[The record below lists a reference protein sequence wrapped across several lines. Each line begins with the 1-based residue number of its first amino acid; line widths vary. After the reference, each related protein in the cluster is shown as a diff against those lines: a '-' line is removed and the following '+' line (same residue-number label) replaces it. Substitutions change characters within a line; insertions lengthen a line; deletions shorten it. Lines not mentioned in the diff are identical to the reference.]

1 MGDKATRNADAISR
15 KDFLR
20 GGLSALGFMALDGLP
35 VYAAPPEWKPK
46 RKPDIVFGMLA
57 DTHLMTAWDAKSVY
71 GTMSLDYIKNAF
83 KYFKEVGVDAVIHLG
98 DAAHRGQVRGLE
110 FHREEF
116 DKVFG
121 TDNPPPLLVVAG
133 NHEWQ
138 DDWPFLG
145 DLYQDPKVYKENVL
159 GEDFPRLFEKGW
171 GGIKYEECWHREV
184 KGFHFFGK
192 QWGVGDSKFGKF
204 IKDHADSCNLK
215 GTKPFFILTHKMT
228 YFACNNQL
236 RDYPNAIG
244 FCGHWHS
251 SMANWHSNIMY
262 DRNYKIFPYINCG
275 ACRYDGGNG
284 LNGEC
289 MKVKEGP
296 NVLGDADFHFQYPS
310 RQGLVVSVYNDKYV
324 VMDRREFTRGG
335 RIGPPWVF
343 PVGQFEARPYTRS
356 SLEKKIGSPEFRP
369 DATIQTYMDKVDT
382 SGKIIMPKRVKDLI
396 ANMYRKPTRKEEK
409 PSMWIEIPMADGNLR
424 SRVFAYEVVIMA
436 DDDPKS
442 RYFKSVYFAGV
453 GFGEGHEDNDGITLL
468 DVPVQDIPKG
478 KKLTVAIRP
487 VSSLGTK
494 GKAIGK
500 MVKV

>member
-1 MGDKATRNADAISR
+1 MTRGTNR
-15 KDFLR
+15 REFLK
-20 GGLSALGFMALDGLP
+20 GGLAALGFMALDGLP
-35 VYAAPPEWKPK
+35 VFAAPLDWKPK
-46 RKPDIVFGMLA
+46 RKPDLVFGMLA
-57 DTHLMTAWDAKSVY
+57 DTHLMTDWDAKSVY
-71 GTMSLDYIKNAF
+71 RTMSLDYIRNAF
-83 KYFKEVGVDAVIHLG
+83 AYFKEINVDAVIHLG

-121 TDNPPPLLVVAG
+121 TDNPPALLVVAG

-138 DDWPFLG
+138 DDWAFLG
-145 DLYQDPKVYKENVL
+145 ELYKDPKVYKENVL

-171 GGIKYEECWHREV
+171 GGIKYEECWHKEI

-192 QWGVGDSKFGKF
+192 QWGVGDGTFGKF
-204 IKDHADSCNLK
+204 VKGEAERCNLK

-228 YFACNNQL
+228 YFACNHQL
-236 RDYPNAIG
+236 RDYPNAIA

-296 NVLGDADFHFQYPS
+296 NALGDADFHFQYPS
-310 RQGLVVSVYNDKYV
+310 RQGLVVSVFDGLGV

-343 PVGQFEARPYTRS
+343 PVGQFETRPYTRAT
-356 SLEKKIGSPEFRP
+356 LEKKIGNPEFRP
-369 DATIQTYMDKVDT
+369 DAQILTYMDKVDT
-382 SGKIIMPKRVKDLI
+382 GGKPILPKRVKDLI

-409 PSMWIEIPMADGNLR
+409 PSLWIEIPMADGNR
-424 SRVFAYEVVIMA
+424 KSRVFAYEVVIMA
-436 DDDPKS
+436 DDDPAN

-468 DVPVQDIPKG
+468 DVPIEKLPKG
-478 KKLTVAIRP
+478 KKLTIAIRP

-500 MVKV
+500 AVKV

>member
-1 MGDKATRNADAISR
+1 MHSVGLNRREVLK
-15 KDFLR
+15 

-35 VYAAPPEWKPK
+35 VYAAPLDWKPN
-46 RKPDIVFGMLA
+46 RKPDLVFGVLA

-71 GTMSLDYIKNAF
+71 MTMTLDYIKNAF
-83 KYFKEVGVDAVIHLG
+83 AYFKEMNVDAVIHLG

-121 TDNPPPLLVVAG
+121 TKNPPPLLVVAG

-138 DDWPFLG
+138 DDWTFLG
-145 DLYQDPKVYKENVL
+145 DLYPDPDVFKENVL

-171 GGIKYEECWHREV
+171 GGIKYEECWHKEV

-192 QWGVGDSKFGKF
+192 QWGVDDGKFGKF
-204 IKDHADSCNLK
+204 VKDEADRCKLK
-215 GTKPFFILTHKMT
+215 GEKPFFILSHKMT
-228 YFACNNQL
+228 YFACNHQL
-236 RDYPNAIG
+236 REYPNAIA

-251 SMANWHSNIMY
+251 SMANWGTNIMY

-275 ACRYDGGNG
+275 ACRWDGGNG
-284 LNGEC
+284 LTEEC
-289 MKVKEGP
+289 LKEKTSDQS
-296 NVLGDADFHFQYPS
+296 DADYHFEYPS
-310 RQGLVVSVYNDKYV
+310 RQGLVVSVYDGVAV

-343 PVGQFEARPYTRS
+343 PIGQFETKPYSRET
-356 SLEKKIGSPEFRP
+356 LATKIGNPEFRP
-369 DATIQTYMDKVDT
+369 NAKIHTYMDTVAT
-382 SGKIIMPKRVKDLI
+382 NGKIVLPNRVKDLI
-396 ANMYRKPTRKEEK
+396 ANMCLKPKRKEEK
-409 PSMWIEIPMADGNLR
+409 PSLWIEIPMADGNR
-424 SRVFAYEVVIMA
+424 KSRVFAYDVVIMA
-436 DDDPKS
+436 DDDVKN

-468 DVPVQDIPKG
+468 DVPIENLPKG
-478 KKLTVAIRP
+478 KKLTVAVRP

-500 MVKV
+500 AVKV